1 MESQVV
7 HHVCLYFCFIILSVC
22 ISVYLL
28 CCCYSYNTYNLV
40 RDWNPR
46 EYDVRTVIGTK
57 TKKPLIKT
65 TVRPREA
72 TQNYTEDLGRATH
85 TLSFPLSLAGPTE
98 KPCKEDPTHK

>member
-40 RDWNPR
+40 CDWNSR

-57 TKKPLIKT
+57 TKKPLIK
-65 TVRPREA
+65 PR
-72 TQNYTEDLGRATH
+72 
-85 TLSFPLSLAGPTE
+85 
-98 KPCKEDPTHK
+98 

>member
-57 TKKPLIKT
+57 TKKPLIK
-65 TVRPREA
+65 PR
-72 TQNYTEDLGRATH
+72 
-85 TLSFPLSLAGPTE
+85 
-98 KPCKEDPTHK
+98 